1 MSNFLQSLAALRG
14 AVSRSPRIG
23 PDTGAPVTGA
33 LTPGGALLSLD
44 LSVSYRNKPGVL
56 SGVGLEIFPGEIF
69 GLVGESGSG
78 KSTIALA
85 ILRLLDTRG
94 GSVSG
99 SILFDGSDLMGRP
112 ESELRRL
119 RGRRIGLVPQSP
131 LSAFNP
137 ALRFEA
143 HFREAWRAHAT
154 SSWRSVRPQVLDLL
168 QRMELPAD
176 DSFLR
181 RYPHQVSV
189 GQAQRILIAMA
200 VLHRPALL
208 IADEPT
214 SALDPN
220 SHRGIIELLARLNRE
235 FAMAILYISHDL
247 ASVGALCQ
255 RVGVLHRGRLVASGP
270 AAAILDRGAPVFQ
283 PAESV

>member
-1 MSNFLQSLAALRG
+1 
-14 AVSRSPRIG
+14 
-23 PDTGAPVTGA
+23 
-33 LTPGGALLSLD
+33 
-44 LSVSYRNKPGVL
+44 VL
-56 SGVGLEIFPGEIF
+56 E
-69 GLVGESGSG
+69 
-78 KSTIALA
+78 
-85 ILRLLDTRG
+85 
-94 GSVSG
+94 
-99 SILFDGSDLMGRP
+99 
-112 ESELRRL
+112 
-119 RGRRIGLVPQSP
+119 
-131 LSAFNP
+131 
-137 ALRFEA
+137 
-143 HFREAWRAHAT
+143 
-154 SSWRSVRPQVLDLL
+154 LL

-255 RVGVLHRGRLVASGP
+255 RVGVIHRGRLVASGP